1 MTKINGRRII
11 LLDTPGFDD
20 SAKENLEVLNDIVSH
35 LYAYTLRR
43 TEVETRGV
51 IFLHDISETRF
62 AGSQR
67 KTLDILKS
75 LVGIE
80 NLGNVIVGTTM
91 WSSPGSDKFKME
103 EQREQSLLDG
113 QWKGIYKTT
122 RVPDGD
128 KDTATSIV
136 TELFA
141 RPPVTLLSQKEML
154 RFPNTVESTTA
165 GKLVIPESRLELEG
179 LQREREEREKAFQE
193 EVQRREGT
201 FQRLEEVRR
210 KLGEGRYV
218 EFKQEEKGFEEPEA
232 ERVKEKIIAIK
243 AALKISAAPP
253 DLGWFMRVIEAIRL
267 FFFAWFFNF
276 NGVVPSG
283 VYR

>member
-43 TEVETRGV
+43 TEIETRGV

-62 AGSQR
+62 GGSQK

-91 WSSPGSDKFKME
+91 WSSPGSDKFKKE
-103 EQREQSLLDG
+103 EQREQSLLND

-141 RPPVTLLSQKEML
+141 RPPVILLSQKEML
-154 RFPNTVESTTA
+154 RSPNTVESTTA

-193 EVQRREGT
+193 EVQRREET
-201 FQRLEEVRR
+201 FQRLEEEVRW
-210 KLGEGRYV
+210 KFG
-218 EFKQEEKGFEEPEA
+218 EEKRFEA
-232 ERVKEKIIAIK
+232 ERVREKIKAME

-253 DLGWFMRVIEAIRL
+253 DLGWFMRVTEAIRL

-276 NGVVPSG
+276 NGVVTG
-283 VYR
+283 AVYR